1 MLEIESV
8 SMPSVVTTGD
18 KIILSVKLRRLQPH
32 KGLYP
37 HEKLYPITNPHRLSP
52 GKGLRPFKGLH
63 PSNGGMH

>member
-1 MLEIESV
+1 MLEIEYV
-8 SMPSVVTTGD
+8 SMPSVVTTGG
-18 KIILSVKLRRLQPH
+18 KITISVKLMRLQPH

-37 HEKLYPITNPHRLSP
+37 RKKLYPITNPYRLSP